1 MDKINKLTRQI
12 IGLAINVHKTL
23 GSGFVERIYQRAMYL
38 EFKNNKL
45 KFEREKKIP
54 VYYQKALLG
63 YEKVDFI
70 VNDQVILELK
80 CVGEISEIH
89 KAQLLS
95 YLKVAKAPIGL
106 IINFAK
112 PIIEVKRLIN
122 IATPETQKNI
132 KTQRN
137 SVVPNNSA
145 SLRLQ
150 EKYSNTKQIPN
161 KKMQPQKHR
170 TNKETQKNNQL

>member
-1 MDKINKLTRQI
+1 MDKINKLTKQI
-12 IGLAINVHKTL
+12 IGLAIKVHKTL

-45 KFEREKKIP
+45 SFEREKQIP
-54 VYYQKALLG
+54 VFYQKALLG

-70 VNDQVILELK
+70 INDQVILELK

-95 YLKVAKAPIGL
+95 YLKAAKAPIGL

-122 IATPETQKNI
+122 SMP
-132 KTQRN
+132 
-137 SVVPNNSA
+137 SLNSA

-150 EKYSNTKQIPN
+150 EKYSSTKQIPN
-161 KKMQPQKHR
+161 EKMQPQKHR
-170 TNKETQKNNQL
+170 TNKEAQKDKQL